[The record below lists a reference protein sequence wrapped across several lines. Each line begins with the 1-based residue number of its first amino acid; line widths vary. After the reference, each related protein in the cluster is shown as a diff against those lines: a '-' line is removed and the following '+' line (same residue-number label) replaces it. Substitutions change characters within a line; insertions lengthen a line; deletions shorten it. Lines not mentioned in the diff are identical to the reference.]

1 MNGILYTQLM
11 LIKILSSLVKCVNFQ
26 IFDVHVKAQSDGEL
40 FLQKHRNSYSLSVT
54 PISFFLFSDK

>member
-26 IFDVHVKAQSDGEL
+26 IFDVHVNSSIRWRIILTKAQKLIQSVSHTHFLL
-40 FLQKHRNSYSLSVT
+40 FIQ
-54 PISFFLFSDK
+54 